1 MPFHHLCNMKKTVV
15 VGASPNPDRYSYKA
29 VQALVEHGHPTI
41 AIGLKEGTVSGV
53 PIARQP
59 EDTSDIDTVTLYVGP
74 ENQLNWKDTILQMQP
89 RRVIFNP
96 GTENPSFEQMLE
108 NEGIEVEKACT
119 LVLLATNQF

>member
-1 MPFHHLCNMKKTVV
+1 MPFHHLCNMKKTAVI
-15 VGASPNPDRYSYKA
+15 GASPNPDRYSFKA

-53 PIARQP
+53 PIAIQP

-74 ENQLNWKDTILQMQP
+74 DNQLNWKDAILKMRP

-96 GTENPSFEQMLE
+96 GTENPSFEQMLV